1 MGISKSLFEKMEKP
15 SFGYSNRGDVGEELT
30 YIAEKMNI
38 PIEYCMP
45 SKYEALPLDTGKP
58 WPLADN
64 MPEYGIGTTF
74 INQYGKEMFYHL
86 FQSRFGKF
94 NDLFFVK
101 CAELLL
107 KN

>member
-1 MGISKSLFEKMEKP
+1 
-15 SFGYSNRGDVGEELT
+15 
-30 YIAEKMNI
+30 
-38 PIEYCMP
+38 
-45 SKYEALPLDTGKP
+45 
-58 WPLADN
+58 